1 MGQVTF
7 GLKRSHFP
15 GGLRILKPVKHTR
28 QLNCTQPVSYSG
40 IRLGMILGR
49 VGGIKFTS
57 TLPPLGVVL
66 EPKCDSTTNEF
77 ILCTCIVKYAKSKS
91 FLASP
96 NQCDPGASLSKTIG
110 IQGIQEDELAGSKK
124 GGRAAY
130 KYTKDLFR
138 ACTAWDVFG
147 EARGVKVVG

>member
-1 MGQVTF
+1 M
-7 GLKRSHFP
+7 LN
-15 GGLRILKPVKHTR
+15 R
-28 QLNCTQPVSYSG
+28 Q
-40 IRLGMILGR
+40 
-49 VGGIKFTS
+49 
-57 TLPPLGVVL
+57 
-66 EPKCDSTTNEF
+66 STTNE
-77 ILCTCIVKYAKSKS
+77 LVLLSYHQHVEYANSRS

-130 KYTKDLFR
+130 YYTKALFR